1 MSFDVG
7 KADTEGE
14 WRDIQDTLSGDIGF
28 FALQDG
34 RLEGGAV
41 DEISEGELYFGP
53 ADSISGEFITFSD
66 LMVRRLN
73 SAEEFDQQTPFVMS
87 PDQKDDGGFYLKHS
101 IGSPW
106 EFKDNRD
113 YDFEEKE
120 QWHLHLSGWEV
131 YRARNGSLVLGMAGP
146 DFDYDEDPLQAAQND
161 EGVVYAEADRENAVF
176 VPPNVPHRVLEERGD
191 PDHIVTRYGPDT
203 DRVPKYHLD
212 GTPFYTWDGAEDFEI
227 SNLPEDARMDFQ
239 AEKPGEYPQ
248 QALD

>member
-7 KADTEGE
+7 RADTEGE
-14 WRDIQDTLSGDIGF
+14 WKDVQDTLSGDIGV

-34 RLEGGAV
+34 SLEGGAV
-41 DEISEGELYFGP
+41 DEIYEGELYFGP

-66 LMVRRLN
+66 SMVQRLN
-73 SAEEFDQQTPFVMS
+73 SAEEFNQETPFIMS

-101 IGSPW
+101 VGSPW

-131 YRARNGSLVLGMAGP
+131 YHARNGSLVLGIAGP
-146 DFDYDEDPLQAAQND
+146 EFEYDEDPLQAAQD
-161 EGVVYAEADRENAVF
+161 KDGVVYAEADRENAVF

-203 DRVPKYHLD
+203 NRVPKYHLD
-212 GTPFYTWDGAEDFEI
+212 GTSFYTWDSSEDFELA
-227 SNLPEDARMDFQ
+227 NLPKDTKMDFQ
-239 AEKPGEYPQ
+239 ASKTGKYPK
-248 QALD
+248 QAMD